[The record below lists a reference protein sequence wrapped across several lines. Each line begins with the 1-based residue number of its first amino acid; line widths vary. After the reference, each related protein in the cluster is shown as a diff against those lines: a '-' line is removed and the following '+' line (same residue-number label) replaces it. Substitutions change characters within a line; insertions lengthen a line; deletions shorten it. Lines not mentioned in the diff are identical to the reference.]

1 MLAFSK
7 GGCTLIPCNPA
18 PQTRAWGAGGVPH
31 KAAPC
36 QQQHRRSSKDGWPGS
51 RRLATAQRQRRAQSL
66 VPQAAARKPGG
77 LREQLPIFPLGLVAL
92 PATEVPLQIFEARY
106 RVLFSTLMAGAEGI
120 DEGLVN
126 PDKAWC
132 GSRMFGMTFID
143 QKSQG
148 LASIGTLL
156 EITEHSNLEDGR
168 LLVNNRGRQRFK
180 ILEVVEESPVL
191 VCEVEYLRD
200 EEDEGANSPEAVALA
215 AEVAELFRSVVSLS
229 VKLKATSVPADIAN
243 PRQLTELGPFDL
255 SFWVAS
261 LFAGSPYQQQALL
274 EEETT
279 LGRLKASQ
287 ELLSGTQR
295 YLGAQVALVG
305 AFKPSGGSESDA
317 SPPAGGPD

>member
-1 MLAFSK
+1 MPK
-7 GGCTLIPCNPA
+7 
-18 PQTRAWGAGGVPH
+18 
-31 KAAPC
+31 
-36 QQQHRRSSKDGWPGS
+36 
-51 RRLATAQRQRRAQSL
+51 
-66 VPQAAARKPGG
+66 AAARKPGG

-132 GSRMFGMTFID
+132 GSRLFGMTFID